1 MEVSKK
7 KNIKYRPEIDGLRA
21 FAVLAVIMYHA
32 PPVYILGINFFS
44 GGFIGVDI
52 FFVISGYLITSII
65 IKEIAEKKTF
75 SLKFFYERRVRRIV
89 PVLLFVILISSIYA
103 SFYLLPKGLLDY
115 SNSAI
120 SSIFFFSNFYFYL
133 AEFDYSTLV
142 NLKKPLLHT
151 WSLAVE
157 EQFYIIYPILI
168 IFIYKYFKKYLIH
181 FLIFFFLLSFAIS
194 QVSSELLPISNFY
207 FLHTRIWELLA
218 GSLVSYFEFKN
229 KKKNFNNYNRTI
241 LVLAGVLLMAG
252 SVLLF
257 DRDTRHPS
265 AITLL
270 PVLGAAIFI
279 YFANNEKIISKFFSN
294 KIMVSIGLIS
304 FSLYLWHYP
313 IFAFIDSFQ
322 YSHGDIFKKNIFFAS
337 IFIVVIF
344 FFSILTFNFIEKP
357 FRREKC
363 KFKKCLFFIIPVF
376 LIIIFLNLFII
387 FKKGKINNDNIF
399 LESLVTSPLYVS
411 DCKFSSSNKN
421 VYEDKM
427 FLKKFEQCKD
437 KYKKNAIVVL
447 GDSHSRDLFNS
458 FSSLSEDQF
467 IIGLNEDACRP
478 SDNDNKC
485 HYESSLNF
493 LMNNREHIKVV
504 IFTIKGAYFLTNHG
518 SSKNPNL
525 TSVRRL
531 PILNKEINSVILFS
545 ERLNEI
551 IPTYF
556 IGPHIEPNIILDKK
570 NIFNILKYRN
580 LKDYYNNQNLDL
592 IKVDKHLSKEFDLK
606 KLLYISKIDS
616 INFQL
621 ENDFV
626 VNDKFT
632 FSDEGH
638 WSYFG
643 EQYFG
648 RKLID
653 NSKLKELFK

>member
-1 MEVSKK
+1 M
-7 KNIKYRPEIDGLRA
+7 
-21 FAVLAVIMYHA
+21 
-32 PPVYILGINFFS
+32 
-44 GGFIGVDI
+44 
-52 FFVISGYLITSII
+52 
-65 IKEIAEKKTF
+65 
-75 SLKFFYERRVRRIV
+75 
-89 PVLLFVILISSIYA
+89 
-103 SFYLLPKGLLDY
+103 
-115 SNSAI
+115 
-120 SSIFFFSNFYFYL
+120 
-133 AEFDYSTLV
+133 
-142 NLKKPLLHT
+142 
-151 WSLAVE
+151 
-157 EQFYIIYPILI
+157 
-168 IFIYKYFKKYLIH
+168 
-181 FLIFFFLLSFAIS
+181 
-194 QVSSELLPISNFY
+194 
-207 FLHTRIWELLA
+207 HTRIWELLA
-218 GSLVSYFEFKN
+218 GSLVSYFEYKN
-229 KKKNFNNYNRTI
+229 KKKIINNFNRTI
-241 LVLAGVLLMAG
+241 LVLSGFLLMAG

-279 YFANNEKIISKFFSN
+279 YFTNNEKIISKFFSN
-294 KIMVSIGLIS
+294 KIIVSIGLIS

-313 IFAFIDSFQ
+313 IFAFTNSFQ
-322 YSHGDIFKKNIFFAS
+322 YSHGDILKNNIFFAS
-337 IFIVVIF
+337 IFIVFIF
-344 FFSILTFNFIEKP
+344 SFSILSFHFIEKP
-357 FRREKC
+357 FRRKKC

-376 LIIIFLNLFII
+376 FIIIFLNLFII
-387 FKKGKINNDNIF
+387 FKKGKINNENFF

-421 VYEDKM
+421 VYEDKI

-437 KYKKNAIVVL
+437 KDKKNAIVVL

-467 IIGLNEDACRP
+467 IIGLNEDGCRP
-478 SDNDNKC
+478 SDNENKC
-485 HYESSLNF
+485 NYESSLNF
-493 LMNNREHIKVV
+493 LMNNREHIKAV

-545 ERLNEI
+545 ERLNKI
-551 IPTYF
+551 VPTYY

-570 NIFNILKYRN
+570 NILNILKYRN
-580 LKDYYNNQNLDL
+580 LKDYYTNQNLDL
-592 IKVDKHLSKEFDLK
+592 IEVDKHLSKEFDLK

-621 ENDFV
+621 ENDFI

-648 RKLID
+648 RKLIQ